1 MARYLEGVMNDRELT
16 YIKTIAEERSIS
28 AAARKLFIAQPSL
41 SQSLQRIEEGLGTK
55 LFNRTSGGL
64 TLTQAGKKYLLMANR
79 VLKLY
84 DDLKVELN
92 DMDTLNGGSVAFG
105 ITPLLGKIL
114 LPEVLPDFRRCYP
127 KVNLQIVE
135 ANSRELDRMLTAC
148 EISFGVMHRL
158 VGWANSHID
167 YDLFGEDPFV
177 VTVARDS
184 PLLEQAEQREG
195 FPYPVIDLKLLAR
208 EPLVTVHTRQRIRH
222 VTEDIFT
229 RASLRP
235 TIALELRDYTTAQE
249 LAALG
254 MGYTIGP
261 QSYTRLSR
269 ADEYGA
275 RYLSIGAKFNPK
287 WYLCLATFRNGSLSR
302 ADEELKA
309 HFARIIQPLMD

>member
-1 MARYLEGVMNDRELT
+1 MNDRELI
-16 YIKTIAEERSIS
+16 YVKTIAEEQSVS
-28 AAARKLFIAQPSL
+28 AAARKLYIAQPSL
-41 SQSLQRIEEGLGTK
+41 SQSLQRIEDGLGTK
-55 LFNRTSGGL
+55 LFNRTPGGL

-84 DDLKVELN
+84 DDLKVELI

-114 LPEVLPDFRRCYP
+114 LPEVLPEFRKRYP

-158 VGWANSHID
+158 VGWANSHIE
-167 YDLFGEDPFV
+167 YDVFGEDPFV
-177 VTVARDS
+177 VTVAHDS
-184 PLLEQAEQREG
+184 PLLAHAEQRDG
-195 FPYPVIDLKLLAR
+195 FPYPVIDLKLLAS
-208 EPLVTVHTRQRIRH
+208 EPLITVHTRQRIRH

-249 LAALG
+249 LAAQG
-254 MGYTIGP
+254 MGYTVGP

-269 ADEYGA
+269 SDEFGA
-275 RYLSIGAKFNPK
+275 RYLAIDPSYNPK
-287 WYLCLATFRNGSLSR
+287 WCLCLTTFRNSSLSH
-302 ADEELKA
+302 ADEELKG
-309 HFARIIQPLMD
+309 HFARTISSMME